1 MISIQIPEAVD
12 AQYLIEDKR
21 TSEKLLAIL
30 KSPSTSFK
38 TKENHFLGL
47 FSDVPDLIDEITDNA
62 MRDRINNPLRTPY

>member
-1 MISIQIPEAVD
+1 MISIQIPEAID
-12 AQYLIEDKR
+12 MQYLIEDKT

-47 FSDVPDLIDEITDNA
+47 FSDMPDLIDEITDHA
-62 MRDRINNPLRTPY
+62 MRDRINNPLRTPL

>member
-47 FSDVPDLIDEITDNA
+47 FSDMPDLIDEITNNA

>member
-1 MISIQIPEAVD
+1 MISIQIPEAVE

-47 FSDVPDLIDEITDNA
+47 FSDVPDLIDEITNNA
-62 MRDRINNPLRTPY
+62 MRDRINNPFNS

>member
-47 FSDVPDLIDEITDNA
+47 FSDVPDLIDEITNNA